1 MLQVKTGAITG
12 TGAAI
17 DVNLGF
23 KPSYVKVIN
32 RSKLGS
38 NADQVLEWFEGMG
51 DDNAVAW
58 QRTDKVLTDETI
70 QQHSLV
76 DKTSGGITI
85 LGTSTVQ
92 TTDPVT
98 VIGFNGF
105 SIPAAFQASGD
116 KLYYIAARN

>member
-32 RSKLGS
+32 RSNLGTS
-38 NADQVLEWFEGMG
+38 GNLAALEWFEGMG
-51 DDNAVAW
+51 DDNAVGINVVAEGG
-58 QRTDKVLTDETI
+58 TASTVNLI
-70 QQHSLV
+70 N
-76 DKTSGGITI
+76 KTSGGITI
-85 LGTSTVQ
+85 LETSTVQ
-92 TTDPVT
+92 TADPVT

-105 SIPAAFQASGD
+105 SIPAAFQENGD
-116 KLYYIAARN
+116 ELYYIAARN